1 MLPHLAARLFGTPLL
16 IHQPKLEVILSVLG
30 PRVGLPERSEP
41 SGYIRS
47 DRPQAQGPSGVAVI
61 PIHGSL
67 VRRTSGL
74 EADSGLTSY
83 QSVQQMLELARDDA
97 SVDAILLD
105 IDSPGGESSGVFDL
119 ADKIRTIGLQKPVW
133 AVANDMAFSAAY
145 ALASAAQK
153 VFVSRTGGVGSI
165 GVIAMH
171 VDQSVKD
178 AQDGLHYTAVYAGS
192 RKNDLSPHGPMTT
205 EAQRFLQGEVDRVYG
220 LFVDT
225 VARHRGLSSHAV
237 RDTEAGLFFGKDA
250 VRAGLADAVGTL
262 DDALLALTDA
272 LVPSLSVPTRETTM
286 ARTPKPSIDL
296 NANTDPLLDSDG
308 QSRGEDFDP
317 LQNQADEDNTQ
328 VSEKP
333 APTPLKPI
341 PPEPVASAMA
351 TVSSTSTPA
360 VFTVND
366 ALEIA
371 QTCALAGRTDLT
383 AAFIEAQVPPTKVR
397 ARLLADKADRS
408 PEIASR
414 LAPPTGTSHESASAA
429 PDNLMVRVVQSR
441 LSVR

>member
-1 MLPHLAARLFGTPLL
+1 VT
-16 IHQPKLEVILSVLG
+16 
-30 PRVGLPERSEP
+30 
-41 SGYIRS
+41 
-47 DRPQAQGPSGVAVI
+47 
-61 PIHGSL
+61 
-67 VRRTSGL
+67 
-74 EADSGLTSY
+74 
-83 QSVQQMLELARDDA
+83 
-97 SVDAILLD
+97 
-105 IDSPGGESSGVFDL
+105 
-119 ADKIRTIGLQKPVW
+119 LQKPVW

-205 EAQRFLQGEVDRVYG
+205 EAQRFLQGQVDRVYG

-225 VARHRGLSSHAV
+225 VARHRGLSSQAV
-237 RDTEAGLFFGKDA
+237 RDTEAGLYFGKDA

-262 DDALLALTDA
+262 DDALLALTDSLA
-272 LVPSLSVPTRETTM
+272 PTLSVPTRGNTM
-286 ARTPKPSIDL
+286 ARTPRSTLDL
-296 NANTDPLLDSDG
+296 TANADPAPDSEELGGADVTDPVDTQFSD
-308 QSRGEDFDP
+308 ELAVDIAKP
-317 LQNQADEDNTQ
+317 EQAAI
-328 VSEKP
+328 K
-333 APTPLKPI
+333 
-341 PPEPVASAMA
+341 PVASAPADSLAA
-351 TVSSTSTPA
+351 TIATASPVSTPVA
-360 VFTVND
+360 FTVTD

-408 PEIASR
+408 PEITSR
-414 LAPPTGTSHESASAA
+414 LVPQGDPADASNPTAPN
-429 PDNLMVRVVQSR
+429 NLMVQVVQSR
-441 LSVR
+441 LAVR